1 MPTPLSASAHTLQSE
16 LEALTAELHGPDLF
30 SDPANAARVSRRHQQ
45 LSEVLSQHARLEQLS
60 TQIAEARELA
70 QDPELGEI
78 AAAEL
83 PSLEAEAASLEEALE
98 TFLLPRDPDFD
109 RNVILEIRPA
119 AGGDEAGLFASELA
133 KMYARYAEGMGWKF
147 EISDSEF
154 TEVGGLTRFSAEI
167 SGAEVFGILRF
178 ESGVHRVQRIPT
190 TEKQGRIHTS
200 TVTVAVLP
208 VAEESDVEIREQDLR
223 VDVYRSSGAG
233 GQHVNTTESAVRIT
247 HLPTG
252 VVVTCQDERS
262 QIKNRAKALQILRSR
277 LYEEQRR
284 ARLERDSASRLS
296 QIGTGD
302 RSEKIRTYNFPQD
315 RCTDHRISES
325 WSNLPGILAGNLEP
339 IVHALRL
346 AERAELRESLA

>member
-1 MPTPLSASAHTLQSE
+1 MPTPLSASAPTLQ
-16 LEALTAELHGPDLF
+16 LEFESLSQQLQSPDFF
-30 SDPANAARVSRRHQQ
+30 SDPANAAKVSRRHQQ
-45 LSEVLSQHARLEQLS
+45 LTDVLAQHHRLEQLQA
-60 TQIAEARELA
+60 QIAEAQELA
-70 QDPELGEI
+70 SDPELGEM
-78 AAAEL
+78 ASAEL
-83 PSLEAEAASLEEALE
+83 PSLQQEASQLEESLE

-133 KMYARYAEGMGWKF
+133 KMYARYAESMGWKF

-178 ESGVHRVQRIPT
+178 ESGVHRVQRIPA

-208 VAEESDVEIREQDLR
+208 VAEESDIEIREQDMR

-284 ARLERDSASRLS
+284 ARMERDSASRLS

-325 WSNLPGILAGNLEP
+325 WSNLPTILNGGIEP
-339 IVHALRL
+339 IIHALRL
-346 AERAELRESLA
+346 AERAELRGALS

>member
-1 MPTPLSASAHTLQSE
+1 MPTPLSAHAPSLQLELQS
-16 LEALTAELHGPDLF
+16 LTQQLQAPDLF
-30 SDPANAARVSRRHQQ
+30 SDPANAAKVSRRHQQ
-45 LSEVLSQHARLEQLS
+45 LTEVLGNHARLEQLQA
-60 TQIAEARELA
+60 QITEAGELA
-70 QDPELGEI
+70 NDPELGEM
-78 AAAEL
+78 ATAEL
-83 PSLEAEAASLEEALE
+83 PALQLQARQLEEALE

-133 KMYARYAEGMGWKF
+133 KMYARYAEAEGWKF

-178 ESGVHRVQRIPT
+178 ESGVHRVQRIPA

-277 LYEEQRR
+277 LYEEQRQ
-284 ARLERDSASRLS
+284 ARMARESASRLS

-315 RCTDHRISES
+315 RCTDHRINES
-325 WSNLPGILAGNLEP
+325 WSNLPGILGGNLGA
-339 IVHALRL
+339 IIHALRM
-346 AERAELRESLA
+346 AERAQLRESLA